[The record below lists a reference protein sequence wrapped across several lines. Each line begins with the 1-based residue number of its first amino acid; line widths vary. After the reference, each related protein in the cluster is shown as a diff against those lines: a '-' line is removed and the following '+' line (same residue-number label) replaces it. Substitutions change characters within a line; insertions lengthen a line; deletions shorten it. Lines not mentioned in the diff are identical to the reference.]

1 MLLQITTPSSDFA
14 FVEDYPTNMNIP
26 PFASNRFQ
34 FISRRVEIFF
44 FFYYFATKHFTLSM
58 SGQFFSLISLIVGGK
73 KSNFPIE
80 MKTFIE
86 SP

>member
-44 FFYYFATKHFTLSM
+44 FLLFRNETFHIVHVWTV
-58 SGQFFSLISLIVGGK
+58 FFSYQLDSRGG